1 MRSLVAALLILA
13 TPFSVLAGGRWR
25 EGHGAPPGVY
35 GPGRPMQPPPGG
47 GPREGPRDGPM
58 YPHGP
63 AYYDGPA
70 MRRGPYGPPPGVY
83 AAPPYRSQQERAR
96 EAVRAGRR
104 VPLPYVIE
112 RLRHQMGAEY
122 MGVRE
127 VNDPSGRPM
136 YVVRFRQHGRIIDV
150 PVDAETGAVQR

>member
-13 TPFSVLAGGRWR
+13 TPFSVLAADRGR
-25 EGHGAPPGVY
+25 EGRGAPAAVY
-35 GPGRPMQPPPGG
+35 GRGPGRQMGPPRGPVYG
-47 GPREGPRDGPM
+47 GPAD
-58 YPHGP
+58 YGP
-63 AYYDGPA
+63 AP
-70 MRRGPYGPPPGVY
+70 MRRGPYAPPPVY
-83 AAPPYRSQQERAR
+83 ASPPFRTQQERAR

-112 RLRHQMGAEY
+112 HLRHQMNAEY
-122 MGVRE
+122 VDARE

-136 YVVRFRQHGRIIDV
+136 YVVRFRQRGRYIDV

>member
-13 TPFSVLAGGRWR
+13 TPFSALAQGRWR
-25 EGHGAPPGVY
+25 EGRGAPPAAY
-35 GPGRPMQPPPGG
+35 GPGPEGRGGPPRGGPVYGGPVYGRPGFYGPPPV
-47 GPREGPRDGPM
+47 RQ
-58 YPHGP
+58 
-63 AYYDGPA
+63 
-70 MRRGPYGPPPGVY
+70 GPYGPPPPVY
-83 AAPPYRSQQERAR
+83 AGPPPRNQQERAR

-112 RLRHQMGAEY
+112 HLRHQMGAEY
-122 MGVRE
+122 VDAHE

-136 YVVRFRQHGRIIDV
+136 YVVRLRQRGRYIDV